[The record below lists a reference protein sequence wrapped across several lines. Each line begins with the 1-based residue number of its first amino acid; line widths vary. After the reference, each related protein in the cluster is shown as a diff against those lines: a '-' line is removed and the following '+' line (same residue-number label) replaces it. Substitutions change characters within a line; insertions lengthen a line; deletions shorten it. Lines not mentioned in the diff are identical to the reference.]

1 MKSVFTEEGS
11 QGLIHRINQLNP
23 ETKANWGKMNVG
35 QMLAHC
41 NVTYELLFTDKHA
54 KPEGVKKWMLKFFV
68 KPIVVGDKPYTRN
81 GRTAPAFLITD
92 PKEFKTEKNRLIE
105 HIEKVQELGEEHFDN
120 KESHSFGILRK
131 REWNN
136 MFYKHLDHHLGQFGV

>member
-11 QGLIHRINQLNP
+11 QGLIQRINQLNP

-81 GRTAPAFLITD
+81 GRTAPVFLITD